1 MNASPATLP
10 SATPAAIIM
19 MRAAILALGALT
31 LAGCTDRL
39 ATDTTVSD
47 DYQERHRIVLGERP
61 VTLNLFA
68 SRKLDD
74 GAKRRIQEFASEAR
88 SEGAPVVEVLTP
100 AGAFNDS
107 EARAILPAITT
118 VLRESGL
125 TASISAGSYPA
136 ADPRAMSPIRLS
148 FRAVRA
154 RVSHRCGEWPLD
166 LASAS
171 SLEAWDNRP
180 YWNLGCAYQN
190 MIATQLD
197 DPRDLEAPRASTP
210 SDVQMR
216 TRAIGDAR
224 QASAA
229 GGGPGAGVGAGRS
242 AAGTS
247 TGSPIQAGVAR

>member
-1 MNASPATLP
+1 MNVSPAKFL
-10 SATPAAIIM
+10 SVTPGAIIM

-39 ATDTTVSD
+39 ATGSTVSD
-47 DYQERHRIVLGERP
+47 DYQQRHRIVLGERP

-68 SRKLDD
+68 SRRLDD

-107 EARAILPAITT
+107 EARAILPAITA
-118 VLRESGL
+118 VLRDSGV

-136 ADPRAMSPIRLS
+136 PDPRAMSPIRLS

-171 SLEAWDNRP
+171 SLETWDNRP
-180 YWNLGCAYQN
+180 YWNLGCSYQN

-224 QASAA
+224 QGSSA
-229 GGGPGAGVGAGRS
+229 GGGAGKS
-242 AAGTS
+242 TAGTS
-247 TGSPIQAGVAR
+247 SGSAMQAGVAR

>member
-1 MNASPATLP
+1 MSYA
-10 SATPAAIIM
+10 
-19 MRAAILALGALT
+19 
-31 LAGCTDRL
+31 
-39 ATDTTVSD
+39 
-47 DYQERHRIVLGERP
+47 H
-61 VTLNLFA
+61 LF
-68 SRKLDD
+68 
-74 GAKRRIQEFASEAR
+74 F
-88 SEGAPVVEVLTP
+88 PCV
-100 AGAFNDS
+100 
-107 EARAILPAITT
+107 
-118 VLRESGL
+118 

-136 ADPRAMSPIRLS
+136 PDPRAMSPIRLS

-180 YWNLGCAYQN
+180 YWNLGCSYQN

-224 QASAA
+224 QGSSA
-229 GGGPGAGVGAGRS
+229 GGGAGKSTAGASSGS
-242 AAGTS
+242 AM
-247 TGSPIQAGVAR
+247 QAGVAR